1 MTRPLVTSVFGTR
14 PEAIKMAPVVRAL
27 AADGELEHELIITAQ
42 HRGLLDDVLALFE
55 LTPAADLDLMRE
67 RQRLEDFTA
76 LALSQLAARFAERRP
91 DFVLV
96 HGDTTT
102 TFCAALAAFYAG
114 IPVGH
119 VEAGLRTSTVRLPF
133 PEEFNR
139 RAADLIAAHYYCPTP
154 AAAANLAQRDYGG
167 RVFVTGNTA
176 LDSAKLVL
184 DPGYAFADARLAQ
197 FAVHTG
203 PKLVLTAHRREHWG
217 EPLREICRGL
227 LSALAALPDARVCVC
242 LHPNPVVREI
252 AEPLLGTNPQVLL
265 TEAPRYD
272 AFMNLLARANLVL
285 TDSGGIQE
293 EVTVLGKYALVL
305 REETERPEAV
315 DAGYARVVGTEAEA
329 IRASILDALPQC
341 LASTLPGNNPSPFG
355 DGQAA
360 ARIHHAVRFF
370 LGLEQ
375 QASED
380 YKGSQ

>member
-1 MTRPLVTSVFGTR
+1 MTQPRVASVFGTR

-27 AADGELEHELIITAQ
+27 TADRELEHELIITAQ
-42 HRGLLDDVLALFE
+42 HRGLLDDVLALFN
-55 LTPAADLDLMRE
+55 LIPAADLDLMRE

-76 LALSQLAARFAERRP
+76 LALAKLAERFAASRP

-96 HGDTTT
+96 HGDTST

-119 VEAGLRTSTVRLPF
+119 VEAGLRTSTVRQPF

-139 RAADLIAAHYYCPTP
+139 RAADLIAAHYYCPTA
-154 AAAANLAQRDYGG
+154 AAAANLRQRDYGG
-167 RVFVTGNTA
+167 RVFITGNTA
-176 LDSAKLVL
+176 LDSARLIL
-184 DPGYAFADARLAQ
+184 QPGYAFADARLAQ
-197 FAVHTG
+197 FAAHAG

-227 LSALAALPDARVCVC
+227 LAALAASPAARVCVC

-252 AEPLLGTNPQVLL
+252 VAPLLGSCPQALL
-265 TEAPRYD
+265 IDAPRYD
-272 AFMNLLARANLVL
+272 AFINLLARADLVL

-315 DAGYARVVGTEAEA
+315 AAGYARVVGTGAEA
-329 IRASILDALPQC
+329 IHGAVLDALPQC
-341 LASTLPGNNPSPFG
+341 ISGALPGSKPSPFG

-360 ARIHHAVRFF
+360 RRIHHAVRYA
-370 LGLEQ
+370 LGLDQEPPQ
-375 QASED
+375 D
-380 YKGSQ
+380 YTG

>member
-1 MTRPLVTSVFGTR
+1 MTRPLVASVFGTR

-27 AADGELEHELIITAQ
+27 AADAELEHELIITAQ
-42 HRGLLDDVLALFE
+42 HRDLLDDVLALFE
-55 LTPAADLDLMRE
+55 LAPAADLDLMRE

-76 LALSQLAARFAERRP
+76 LALKQLAERFAERRP

-102 TFCAALAAFYAG
+102 TFAAALAAFYAG
-114 IPVGH
+114 IPAGH
-119 VEAGLRTSTVRLPF
+119 VEAGLRTSTVRQPF

-139 RAADLIAAHYYCPTP
+139 RAADLIAAHYYCPTA
-154 AAAANLAQRDYGG
+154 AAAANLKQRDYGG
-167 RVFVTGNTA
+167 RSFITGNTA
-176 LDSAKLVL
+176 LDSARLML

-197 FAVHTG
+197 FAAQAG

-227 LSALAALPDARVCVC
+227 LAALAALPDARVCVC
-242 LHPNPVVREI
+242 LHPNPAVREI
-252 AEPLLGTNPQVLL
+252 VAPLLAEHPQALL
-265 TEAPRYD
+265 IAAPRYD
-272 AFMNLLARANLVL
+272 AFINLLARTDLVL

-315 DAGYARVVGTEAEA
+315 AAGYARVVGTGSEA
-329 IRASILDALPQC
+329 IQRAVLDALPQC
-341 LASTLPGNNPSPFG
+341 RAGVLPGNRPSPFG

-360 ARIHHAVRFF
+360 GRIHRAVRFL
-370 LGLEQ
+370 LGLDS
-375 QASED
+375 APPAD
-380 YKGSQ
+380 YAG